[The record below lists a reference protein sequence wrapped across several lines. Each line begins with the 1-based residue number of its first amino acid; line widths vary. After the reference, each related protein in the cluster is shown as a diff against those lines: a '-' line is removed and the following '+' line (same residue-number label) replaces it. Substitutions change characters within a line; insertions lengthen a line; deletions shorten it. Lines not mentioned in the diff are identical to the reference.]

1 MTDRTMQCQKASSE
15 HDTATAATA
24 NVWPSLYSDRVAYGQ
39 GFLGVWSELGSPF
52 RDCIDI
58 DEETAD
64 FLQ

>member
-15 HDTATAATA
+15 HDTAATA